1 MYSTNINTFNM
12 CRSFR
17 ANLVVTDSS
26 KAVMNDLRSRTS
38 VRQCPRRL
46 PVKMASKTRCDEL
59 SGSNLEQ
66 EGGGDLPATL
76 IARDLERGSNPVI
89 STFQHRHQG
98 EHSLNPKWENELQF
112 SLPSDRWQVRSAV
125 SRLQD
130 LFTSIGM
137 FTEGDRE
144 RVGLALEECLLNAI
158 IHGNLE
164 VSSKLRESDDGSYD
178 ALIEERAGKSPFKDR
193 RVDVVARSCDNAV
206 EFTIRDEG
214 SGFDVTS
221 LPDPTDPE
229 HITCVHGRGVLLM
242 RSFMDEVR
250 FNAKGN
256 EVTLN
261 KRKATSV
268 ACIPR

>member
-1 MYSTNINTFNM
+1 MYSTNTNTFNTIW
-12 CRSFR
+12 SS
-17 ANLVVTDSS
+17 AQDQIVADSS
-26 KAVMNDLRSRTS
+26 TAAMNELRSRTS
-38 VRQCPRRL
+38 VRRCPRRIRIHL
-46 PVKMASKTRCDEL
+46 ATVAKCDES
-59 SGSNLEQ
+59 SGADLEQ
-66 EGGGDLPATL
+66 EIGGDHSLKP
-76 IARDLERGSNPVI
+76 IARD
-89 STFQHRHQG
+89 
-98 EHSLNPKWENELQF
+98 NEIHF
-112 SLPSDRWQVRSAV
+112 SLPSDRRQVRSAV

-130 LFTSIGM
+130 FGMIIGV
-137 FTEGDRE
+137 FTEGDRV

-178 ALIEERAGKSPFKDR
+178 ALVEERAGKSPFKDR
-193 RVDVVARSCDNAV
+193 RVDVVARSSGDAV

-214 SGFDVTS
+214 AGFDVAS

-229 HITCVHGRGVLLM
+229 HITCVHGRGVLFM
-242 RSFMDEVR
+242 RAFMDEVR

-261 KRKATSV
+261 KRKATTV